1 MPITIALLLA
11 TAPILTLS
19 MMLGSDWS
27 PHLLTA
33 AEFVLAASLITLLLW
48 VLMDAART
56 LVDRWR
62 RFLSRPY

>member
-19 MMLGSDWS
+19 MMLAGDWS
-27 PHLLTA
+27 PQVLTA